1 MARTGI
7 LRKKRKKTHNPPPRG
22 GRSLQRILAVGTPS
36 ITAPG
41 APTARDEAM
50 FMADPRGFCA
60 ARISEVGPVFATGA
74 FGGAVFVGGAE
85 AVNVCRSDVSL
96 CTSHRS

>member
-1 MARTGI
+1 M
-7 LRKKRKKTHNPPPRG
+7 
-22 GRSLQRILAVGTPS
+22 AVGTPT

-85 AVNVCRSDVSL
+85 AVESVCAAGTPIASGGQRR
-96 CTSHRS
+96 TRTR